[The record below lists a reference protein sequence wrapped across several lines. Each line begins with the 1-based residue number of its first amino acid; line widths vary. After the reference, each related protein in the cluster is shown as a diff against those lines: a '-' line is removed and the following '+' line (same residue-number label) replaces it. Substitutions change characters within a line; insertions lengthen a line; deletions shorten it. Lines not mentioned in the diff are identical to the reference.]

1 MTDSKHPNLA
11 AIVVGGSACALE
23 ALGRIVPALPAALAV
38 PVALVLHMLPARP
51 SGLPA
56 VLGEL
61 TPLRVKE
68 AEDKEPLAPGTL
80 YLASPNYH
88 LLVERER
95 CFSLS
100 MDEAV
105 WFSRPSIDVLFD
117 SAADAFGPALCGVL
131 LSGANEDGAAGL
143 KHIHDAGGTTVVQAL
158 HTAGSRQMPAAA
170 LAAFAVDH
178 VMTPDQ
184 IGPLLAQLAGRAERA
199 ESFAAGARS

>member
-11 AIVVGGSACALE
+11 AIVVGGSAGALE
-23 ALGRIVPALPAALAV
+23 ALERIVPALPKALPVA
-38 PVALVLHMLPARP
+38 VALVLHMLPGRP
-51 SGLPA
+51 SGLSG
-56 VLGEL
+56 VLGPL

-100 MDEAV
+100 MDEPV
-105 WFSRPSIDVLFD
+105 LFSRPSIDVLFD
-117 SAADAFGPALCGVL
+117 SAADAYGPALCGVL

-143 KHIHDAGGTTVVQAL
+143 KHIHDAGGTTVVQAPDS
-158 HTAGSRQMPAAA
+158 AGSRQMPAAA
-170 LAAFAVDH
+170 LAALAVDH
-178 VMTPDQ
+178 VLPPDR
-184 IGPLLAQLAGRAERA
+184 IGPLLALLAGGRERA
-199 ESFAAGARS
+199 EPLAVGARS

>member
-1 MTDSKHPNLA
+1 MTEPKHPNLA
-11 AIVVGGSACALE
+11 AIVVGGSAGALE
-23 ALGRIVPALPAALAV
+23 ALAHIVPALPGTLPV
-38 PVALVLHMLPARP
+38 PVAVVLHMLPRRP
-51 SGLPA
+51 SGLCA

-88 LLVERER
+88 LLVEREH

-100 MDEAV
+100 MDEPV
-105 WFSRPSIDVLFD
+105 LFSRPSIDVLFD
-117 SAADAFGPALCGVL
+117 SAADAYGPTLCGVL

-143 KHIHDAGGTTVVQAL
+143 KHIHDAGGTTVVQAP
-158 HTAGSRQMPAAA
+158 HSATSRQMPAAA

-178 VMTPDQ
+178 VTTPDR
-184 IGPLLAQLAGRAERA
+184 IGPLLELLAAGGERA
-199 ESFAAGARS
+199 EPRAEGARS